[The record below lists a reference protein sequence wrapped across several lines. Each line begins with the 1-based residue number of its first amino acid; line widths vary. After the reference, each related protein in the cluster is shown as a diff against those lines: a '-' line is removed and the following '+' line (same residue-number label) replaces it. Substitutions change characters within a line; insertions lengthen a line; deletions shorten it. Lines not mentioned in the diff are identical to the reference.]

1 MKYTT
6 LKKLYY
12 TNEKGYETEYL
23 HRYNAPFTQHFSISI
38 QEYNRKNSYPAF
50 LVYTQEIALLMEQI
64 YKSYET
70 LLYVIHSV
78 PSIVLNQF
86 TLLSILEEV
95 KSTNEIEGIH
105 STRKELRE
113 IIDGTAPRS
122 ARFASVIHKYNDL
135 LSRTDIEF
143 KTCQNLRTFYDDFAH
158 KEVITEYPGNELDG
172 KLFRKYS
179 VDIDSGTGKTI
190 HQGIMPEEKIISLMQ
205 YALDFLNDESV
216 ALLIRVS
223 IFHYLFAYIHPF
235 YDGNGRTDRFITS
248 YFLSKHF
255 HPLASLRLSIFI
267 KKNRSKY
274 YHLFQEADSE
284 LNKGDMTPFV
294 TGFMQFLVSTFKDTI
309 AVLQRK
315 QEQLETYEAK
325 INETISTDELLQ
337 NIYYI
342 LLQATLFYGQGV
354 PMAQLV
360 ELTKK
365 SQKTI
370 KARLEAM
377 PKEHLLITTVNRTKY
392 YRLNLLM
399 FK

>member
-12 TNEKGYETEYL
+12 TNESNYKSEYL
-23 HRYNAPFTQHFSISI
+23 QRYNAPFTQHFNISI

-50 LVYTQEIALLMEQI
+50 LVYTQEIALLMEHI

-78 PSIVLNQF
+78 PPIVLNQF

-105 STRKELRE
+105 STRKELRD

-122 ARFASVIHKYNDL
+122 ARFTSVIHKYNDL
-135 LSRTDIEF
+135 LSNANIEF
-143 KTCQNLRTFYDDFAH
+143 RTCQNLRAFYDDFAH
-158 KEVITEYPGNELDG
+158 KEVITEYPANELDG

-190 HQGIMPEEKIISLMQ
+190 HQGVMPEEKIISLMQ

-294 TGFMQFLVSTFKDTI
+294 TGFLQLLLYTFKDTI

-315 QEQLETYEAK
+315 QSQLKTYEVK
-325 INETISTDELLQ
+325 VNKFTGSDPLLH
-337 NIYYI
+337 NLYFI
-342 LLQATLFYGQGV
+342 LLQAALFYGQGIS
-354 PMAQLV
+354 MSQLM

-377 PKEHLLITTVNRTKY
+377 PDDHLIITTGNRIKY
-392 YRLNLLM
+392 YKLNLLM

>member
-1 MKYTT
+1 MNYTT
-6 LKKLYY
+6 LKKIYY
-12 TNEKGYETEYL
+12 TNESGYEAEYL
-23 HRYNAPFTQHFSISI
+23 QRYNAPFTQHFNISI

-64 YKSYET
+64 YKSYEA

-78 PSIVLNQF
+78 PPIVLNQF
-86 TLLSILEEV
+86 TLLAILEEV

-122 ARFASVIHKYNDL
+122 ARFTSVIHKYNDL
-135 LSRTDIEF
+135 LSSADIEF
-143 KTCQNLRTFYDDFAH
+143 KTCQNLRAFYDDFAH
-158 KEVITEYPGNELDG
+158 KEVITEYPNNELDG

-205 YALDFLNDESV
+205 YSLDLLNDENV
-216 ALLIRVS
+216 PLLVRVS
-223 IFHYLFAYIHPF
+223 IFHYFFAYIHPF

-284 LNKGDMTPFV
+284 LNKGDMTPFA
-294 TGFMQFLVSTFKDTI
+294 TGFMQLLLSTFKDTI
-309 AVLQRK
+309 AVLRRK
-315 QEQLETYEAK
+315 NGQLETYEAK
-325 INETISTDELLQ
+325 VDKFISADDLLRK
-337 NIYYI
+337 IYYI
-342 LLQATLFYGQGV
+342 LLQAALFYGQGV

-360 ELTKK
+360 KMTEK

-377 PKEHLLITTVNRTKY
+377 PNGHLLITTVNRVKY